1 MTRVSGQPV
10 FILHRYEYGET
21 SLVLECLTPEFGRVG
36 VLAKGVR
43 RANAGYRNLDP
54 FAPLLIGWSGRGELP
69 VLTHMEPYGIPLA
82 LSGRA
87 LWCGFYV
94 NELVMALLHRHD
106 AHPGIFHAYARVLK
120 LITDEGR
127 QDAELRLFELV
138 LLRELGYGLML
149 DGEAG
154 NRVALEPD
162 TLYRY
167 AFDSGPCKGTGDGV
181 PVHGRTLIALG
192 CGQIGDGEARR
203 EARRL
208 LKAAIDRQLRAPLRT
223 PELFRQISQHATLV
237 LKP

>member
-1 MTRVSGQPV
+1 MTRVFEQPV

-43 RANAGYRNLDP
+43 RANSGHRNLDP

-69 VLTHMEPYGIPLA
+69 VLTHAEPYGIPLT

-106 AHPGIFHAYARVLK
+106 AHPGVFHAYTGVLS
-120 LITDEGR
+120 LITDEER
-127 QDAELRLFELV
+127 QDAGLRLFELA

-162 TLYRY
+162 TLYNY
-167 AFDSGPCKGTGDGV
+167 TFDSGPCKGGREGI

-192 CGQIGDGEARR
+192 CGQVADGEGRR

-208 LKAAIDRQLRAPLRT
+208 LKAAIDRQLRSPLRT
-223 PELFRQISQHATLV
+223 PELFRQVSRRAVLV
-237 LKP
+237 PNP